1 MKVRKQMR
9 NKFYSRLNARCS
21 EQSEIDHHAMNAER
35 IKPDADIGRGN
46 FKSQIICVAVVLAIA
61 ALAIWVAR

>member
-35 IKPDADIGRGN
+35 IKPDADIGSGK
-46 FKSQIICVAVVLAIA
+46 FKSRIICVAVVLVIA